1 MLLKEDSSLQN
12 SVPYKILFLLQ
23 LDTKYILIIEY
34 NWILSL
40 NLINCTKYRMLW
52 YTEQTAFNLI
62 AL

>member
-12 SVPYKILFLLQ
+12 SVPYEILFLLQ

-40 NLINCTKYRMLW
+40 NLINCTKY
-52 YTEQTAFNLI
+52 
-62 AL
+62 